1 MNFALWDILIFLCSL
16 CGIYPRGRLVCIK
29 NTKSFF
35 LVFLLSVEAL
45 LEQILMNFDLGHLT
59 FFSLSLFS
67 LCGIYPREGLPN
79 KITKRFI
86 LVFLLSVGALL
97 EQILMNFDS
106 GYFNFS
112 SSQSFFSLCNLPQ
125 GKISQH
131 KNTKK
136 GFTQSFFSLWKLS
149 LSGS

>member
-1 MNFALWDILIFLCSL
+1 
-16 CGIYPRGRLVCIK
+16 
-29 NTKSFF
+29 
-35 LVFLLSVEAL
+35 VEAL

-67 LCGIYPREGLPN
+67 LCGIYPRVGLPN

-112 SSQSFFSLCNLPQ
+112 SS
-125 GKISQH
+125 
-131 KNTKK
+131 
-136 GFTQSFFSLWKLS
+136 
-149 LSGS
+149 

>member
-1 MNFALWDILIFLCSL
+1 MNFAFWDILIFLCSL

-29 NTKSFF
+29 NTKRFF

-97 EQILMNFDS
+97 EQILMSYDF
-106 GYFNFS
+106 GHFT
-112 SSQSFFSLCNLPQ
+112 FFLIFFLLSVKSEIYLR
-125 GKISQH
+125 GKSVSV
-131 KNTKK
+131 NTKQK
-136 GFTQSFFSLWKLS
+136 KVFLS
-149 LSGS
+149 LSSLCGSSP